1 MSSTTFMTQDG
12 AIQDPYRNYI
22 ALSRYARFLEDENR
36 RESWRETVHRY
47 FDFMVKHLAEKY
59 DYTPKGT
66 DLWELRDAVLHHEI
80 MPSMRA
86 VMTAGPALELSNI
99 AGFNCS
105 YLPLL
110 DIRAFSELLF
120 ILMNGTGVGYSV
132 ESVYVDQL
140 PEVPAEITGDPEGRV
155 IVVEDSKI
163 GWATAFDELLRMVW
177 LDGHVP
183 QVDYSKVRPAGARLR
198 TFGGRASG
206 PEPLEDLFTFA
217 TQLLHG
223 AKGRRLKPIEAHDL
237 ACKIA
242 SVIVVG
248 GVRRSAMIS
257 LSDLD
262 DQEMAGAKSGTWWE
276 TAPYRALA
284 NNSAVYRDD
293 MTREEFDVEW
303 ANLVASGS
311 GERGI
316 FHRGAAQRQAGK
328 YGRRDENV
336 MYGTNPC
343 SEIILKPFSFC
354 NLSEVVVRETDTEAT
369 LGRKVELATILGTW
383 QSTLTDYPYLRPE
396 WSQNA
401 QEERLLGVSLTGVFG
416 SELLTTQDREERGAL
431 MDALREL
438 ATDVNAV
445 HADVLGINRSH
456 AITCVKPSGT
466 VSQLTGV
473 SSGLHTWHSD
483 HYVRRVRA
491 DKKDPL
497 SQLMQTYGVPCEDD
511 VMSPSNNVFSFPIKA
526 PAGAITR
533 DQVTAVEHLELW
545 LDVQRHWCDHKP
557 SVTISVRN
565 EEWDEVGEWVWE
577 HLAEISGVSFLPH
590 SDHTYQQAPYEECTA
605 EQYAE
610 LLAKMP
616 EVIHWED
623 LPFWEVEDSTVGS
636 QELACVAGACEV
648 VDLVAA

>member
-1 MSSTTFMTQDG
+1 MSTILNPDG
-12 AIQDPYRNYI
+12 TLQDPYRNYI
-22 ALSRYARFLEDENR
+22 ALSRYARYLELDER
-36 RESWRETVHRY
+36 RETWAETVDRY
-47 FDFMVKHLAEKY
+47 FTFMTEHLAEKF
-59 DYTPKGT
+59 DYRPDK
-66 DLWELRDAVLHHEI
+66 DLLYAMRHAVLHHDI

-86 VMTAGPALELSNI
+86 VMTAGKALELSNI

-105 YLPLL
+105 YLPLQDL
-110 DIRAFSELLF
+110 RAFSELLF

-132 ESVYVDQL
+132 EAQYVDQL
-140 PEVPAEITGDPEGRV
+140 PPVPADIRADPEGRV
-155 IVVEDSKI
+155 LGVEDSKL
-163 GWATAFDELLRMVW
+163 GWAEAFDDLLRMVW

-183 QVDYSKVRPAGARLR
+183 VVDYSRVRPAGARLR

-217 TQLLHG
+217 IQLLHG
-223 AKGRRLKPIEAHDL
+223 AKGRRLRPIEAHDL

-257 LSDLD
+257 LSDLA
-262 DQEMAGAKSGTWWE
+262 DQEMATAKSGEWWVE
-276 TAPYRALA
+276 HSYRALA
-284 NNSAVYRDD
+284 NNSAVYHDGMDRQA
-293 MTREEFDVEW
+293 FDVEW

-316 FHRGAAQRQAGK
+316 FHRAAAQRQAAK
-328 YGRRDENV
+328 YGRRDVNV
-336 MYGTNPC
+336 AYGTNPC
-343 SEIILKPFSFC
+343 SEIILRPFSFC
-354 NLSEVVVRETDTEAT
+354 NLSEVVVREDDTEDT
-369 LGRKVELATILGTW
+369 LARKVELATILGTW
-383 QSTLTDYPYLRPE
+383 QSTLTDYPFLREE
-396 WSQNA
+396 WRQNA
-401 QEERLLGVSLTGVFG
+401 ERERLLGVSLTGFFG
-416 SELLTTQDREERGAL
+416 SDLLVTQPAEKRNDLLES
-431 MDALREL
+431 LREL
-438 ATDVNAV
+438 ATAVNAV
-445 HADVLGINRSH
+445 YADELGISHSH

-473 SSGLHTWHSD
+473 SSGLHTWHSE
-483 HYVRRVRA
+483 YYIRRVRA

-533 DQVTAVEHLELW
+533 DQITAVDHLKLW

-577 HLAEISGVSFLPH
+577 HLDEISGVSFLPH
-590 SDHTYQQAPYEECTA
+590 SDHTYQQAPYEECSREA
-605 EQYAE
+605 YEGLMAR
-610 LLAKMP
+610 MP
-616 EVIHWED
+616 ATLHWED
-623 LPFWEVEDSTVGS
+623 LPFWETEDSTTGS
-636 QELACVAGACEV
+636 QELACTAGVCEV
-648 VDLVAA
+648 VDLVAG